1 MKRIIGLVA
10 LVALVL
16 LVGCS
21 AARLPKVV
29 KVGRTDCLP
38 CKDMSAILGVVKEEV
53 AGKAKV
59 ELVNLED
66 EPNAVQKYNIK
77 GIPTTM
83 FFDENG
89 KEVYRQ
95 IGVVPKEEVI
105 DWLKKAGMQ

>member
-10 LVALVL
+10 LAVFVL
-16 LVGCS
+16 LASCTAVG
-21 AARLPKVV
+21 LPKVV

-38 CKDMSAILGVVKEEV
+38 CKDMSAILGVVKEEIS
-53 AGKAKV
+53 GKAKV
-59 ELVNLED
+59 EIVNLED
-66 EPNAVQKYNIK
+66 EPNAIQKYNIK

-83 FFDENG
+83 FFDKKG

-95 IGVVPKEEVI
+95 IGIVPKEEVI